1 MKGIA
6 HFLTGVAIATC
17 FPEVV
22 RQAAGGGLLPV
33 LGGVAGILP
42 DTLDFKFVRYFERYD
57 LEIDPG
63 PEPDAGEIAG
73 RVAGA
78 MRRAYETGQ
87 PQNVMLHTIRLGA
100 DLWRRYTV
108 RFDPAHDAVAVR
120 IGPVVNTSQVPLPGS
135 EFPPPSSPP
144 MGGTEGGTPMGGTEE
159 RTPLWGTEEET
170 PLWETEERTPLEGAE
185 ERAPLWGTEER
196 TPLEGAEERTP
207 LWGTEEKTPLWETEG
222 ERTARAKI
230 GVPTAP
236 TYDEATQIDIFSGPS
251 FKFERRG
258 DRLHVLFLDWHRR
271 WSHSLTLAA
280 ALGLIGGLILGKWAG
295 LVIGLGFVGHVLEDQ
310 LGFMGSNLFYPFSR
324 RRSQGVRLIHSGD
337 AVPNLLTVWTAVALI
352 LFNLDRFSAQPRLD
366 PRWFLGLAVALPALV
381 LGGVYQWQ
389 RRRER
394 GRAKEALQQ
403 GDIVA
408 EMEEV
413 EVG

>member
-6 HFLTGVAIATC
+6 HFLTGVAIATF

-22 RQAAGGGLLPV
+22 QQAAGGGLLPV

-63 PEPDAGEIAG
+63 PEPDAGEIAE

-78 MRRAYETGQ
+78 MRRAYETGK

-100 DLWRRYTV
+100 DLWRQYTI
-108 RFDPAHDAVAVR
+108 RFDPTHDEVAVR
-120 IGPVVNTSQVPLPGS
+120 IGPIVNTSQVPLPGS
-135 EFPPPSSPP
+135 EWGPPPNTPP
-144 MGGTEGGTPMGGTEE
+144 PGGGGGGAPRGGRGGGAPPAGTEG
-159 RTPLWGTEEET
+159 R
-170 PLWETEERTPLEGAE
+170 
-185 ERAPLWGTEER
+185 RA
-196 TPLEGAEERTP
+196 
-207 LWGTEEKTPLWETEG
+207 
-222 ERTARAKI
+222 ARVKI
-230 GVPTAP
+230 GVPSVP
-236 TYDEATQIDIFSGPS
+236 TYDEETQIDIFSGPS

-258 DRLHVLFLDWHRR
+258 DRLHVHFLDWHRR

-310 LGFMGSNLFYPFSR
+310 LGFMGSNLFYPLSR
-324 RRSQGVRLIHSGD
+324 RRSRGAQLLHSGD
-337 AVPNLLTVWTAVALI
+337 AAPNFLTVWTAVALI

-366 PRWFLGLAVALPALV
+366 PRWFLGLAVALPVVV
-381 LGGVYQWQ
+381 LGGAYQWQ

-408 EMEEV
+408 ELEEV

>member
-6 HFLTGVAIATC
+6 HFCTGVAIATF

-22 RQAAGGGLLPV
+22 QQAVGGSLLPV

-42 DTLDFKFVRYFERYD
+42 DTLDFKFVRFFEQYD
-57 LEIDPG
+57 EEIDPG
-63 PEPDAGEIAG
+63 PEPNAREIAEQ
-73 RVAGA
+73 VAGA
-78 MRRAYETGQ
+78 MRRAYETGK

-100 DLWRRYTV
+100 DLWRRYTIC
-108 RFDPAHDAVAVR
+108 FDPAHDEVAVR
-120 IGPVVNTSQVPLPGS
+120 IGPIVNTSQVALPGS
-135 EFPPPSSPP
+135 EFPPLSPP
-144 MGGTEGGTPMGGTEE
+144 PFHPPPWGGQRGGTEGE
-159 RTPLWGTEEET
+159 RE
-170 PLWETEERTPLEGAE
+170 
-185 ERAPLWGTEER
+185 
-196 TPLEGAEERTP
+196 
-207 LWGTEEKTPLWETEG
+207 
-222 ERTARAKI
+222 ARVRI

-236 TYDEATQIDIFSGPS
+236 TYDKETQIDIFSGPS
-251 FKFERRG
+251 FKFERWG
-258 DRLHVLFLDWHRR
+258 DRLQVHFLDWHRR

-280 ALGLIGGLILGKWAG
+280 ALGLVGGLILGKWAG
-295 LVIGLGFVGHVLEDQ
+295 LVIGLGLVGHILEDQ
-310 LGFMGSNLFYPFSR
+310 LGFMGSNLFYPFSQ
-324 RRSQGVRLIHSGD
+324 RRSRGAQLLHSGD
-337 AVPNLLTVWTAVALI
+337 AAPNFLTVWTAVALI

-394 GRAKEALQQ
+394 GRATEALQQ

>member
-6 HFLTGVAIATC
+6 HFVTGVAIATF

-22 RQAAGGGLLPV
+22 QHAAGGSLLPV

-42 DTLDFKFVRYFERYD
+42 DTLDFKFVRFFEHYD
-57 LEIDPG
+57 EEIDPG
-63 PEPDAGEIAG
+63 PEPDAGEIAE

-78 MRRAYETGQ
+78 MRRAYETGK

-100 DLWRRYTV
+100 DLWRQYTI
-108 RFDPAHDAVAVR
+108 RFDPAHDEVAVR
-120 IGPVVNTSQVPLPGS
+120 IGPIVNTSQVPLPGS
-135 EFPPPSSPP
+135 EFPPLSSPP
-144 MGGTEGGTPMGGTEE
+144 MGGTEGGLSSPPKGGTEGG
-159 RTPLWGTEEET
+159 RQ
-170 PLWETEERTPLEGAE
+170 AS
-185 ERAPLWGTEER
+185 
-196 TPLEGAEERTP
+196 
-207 LWGTEEKTPLWETEG
+207 
-222 ERTARAKI
+222 AKI

-236 TYDEATQIDIFSGPS
+236 TYDEEIQIDIFSGPS
-251 FKFERRG
+251 FKFERQG
-258 DRLHVLFLDWHRR
+258 DRLQVHFLDWHRR

-324 RRSQGVRLIHSGD
+324 RRSQGAQLLHSGD
-337 AVPNLLTVWTAVALI
+337 AAPNLLTVWTALAVI

-366 PRWFLGLAVALPALV
+366 PRWFLRLAVALPMLV

-389 RRRER
+389 RRRQR
-394 GRAKEALQQ
+394 RRAKEALQQ
-403 GDIVA
+403 DDIVA
-408 EMEEV
+408 EIEEV